1 MLHFLCLLGVWDRI
15 WVRRHRAALIIQRNA
30 RICFALKRMRRWKKE
45 RIMKV
50 VRRYA
55 LFVQEKGLK
64 NITARIL
71 KKHSENM
78 RKPQALGRG
87 FIVRTIMKRAR
98 RVAFRMGMFCF
109 FLLIV
114 FCF

>member
-1 MLHFLCLLGVWDRI
+1 
-15 WVRRHRAALIIQRNA
+15 
-30 RICFALKRMRRWKKE
+30 MRRWKKE

-98 RVAFRMGMFCF
+98 WVAFRMGKYCF
-109 FLLIV
+109 LPVRLFYLFLQLSHV
-114 FCF
+114 QSYPLLKLQ